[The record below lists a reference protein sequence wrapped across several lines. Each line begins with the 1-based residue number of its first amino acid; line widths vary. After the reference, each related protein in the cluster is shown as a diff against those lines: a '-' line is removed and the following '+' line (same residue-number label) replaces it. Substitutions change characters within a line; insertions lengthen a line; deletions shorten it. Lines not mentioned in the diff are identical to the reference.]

1 MKLKDIADM
10 QDYLEHRCYC
20 PGEIYDMSGFFYQ
33 VFSPEADCLLMAEG
47 NKGDIHGKFVVTA
60 ATHENAKPQIIYID
74 IVNYKVHGCVR
85 FDATEN
91 NISQIMQFMRGE
103 IEKMV
108 LDEYKETDTVKAL
121 NEILSIADAIMI

>member
-20 PGEIYDMSGFFYQ
+20 PGEIYDMSGFFFQ
-33 VFSPEADCLLMAEG
+33 VFSPETICSLLTEG
-47 NKGDIHGKFVVTA
+47 NRGAIHGKFVM
-60 ATHENAKPQIIYID
+60 ATSIHTDARPQIIYIEIED
-74 IVNYKVHGCVR
+74 DKVHSCVR
-85 FDATEN
+85 IDATEN

-108 LDEYKETDTVKAL
+108 FDEYKETDTVKAL

>member
-1 MKLKDIADM
+1 M

-20 PGEIYDMSGFFYQ
+20 PGEIYDMSGFFFQ
-33 VFSPEADCLLMAEG
+33 VFSPETICSLLTEG
-47 NKGDIHGKFVVTA
+47 NRGAIHGKFVM
-60 ATHENAKPQIIYID
+60 ATSIHTDARPQIIYIEIED
-74 IVNYKVHGCVR
+74 DKVHSCVR
-85 FDATEN
+85 IDATEN

-108 LDEYKETDTVKAL
+108 FDEYKETDTVKAL

>member
-47 NKGDIHGKFVVTA
+47 NKGAIHGKFVIA
-60 ATHENAKPQIIYID
+60 ISTHKDAKSQIIYIEIED
-74 IVNYKVHGCVR
+74 DKVHSCVR
-85 FDATEN
+85 LDATEN

-103 IEKMV
+103 IKKMV
-108 LDEYKETDTVKAL
+108 FDEYKETDTAKAL
-121 NEILSIADAIMI
+121 DEILSIADAIMI

>member
-20 PGEIYDMSGFFYQ
+20 PGEIYDMSGFFFQ
-33 VFSPEADCLLMAEG
+33 VFSPEAICSLLTEG
-47 NKGDIHGKFVVTA
+47 NRGAIHGKFVM
-60 ATHENAKPQIIYID
+60 ATSIHTDARPQIIYIEIED
-74 IVNYKVHGCVR
+74 DKVHSCVR
-85 FDATEN
+85 IDATEN

-108 LDEYKETDTVKAL
+108 FDEYKETDTVKAL